1 MSDIRYIKDLE
12 TEYIGLIE
20 DLNEDIWYI
29 EKWIDIGVN
38 SGKRFNERLVAL
50 DDSFTK
56 RFTQKTDDCFSI
68 DESLQQLVDKMKI
81 PL

>member
-1 MSDIRYIKDLE
+1 MAG
-12 TEYIGLIE
+12 IGFAL
-20 DLNEDIWYI
+20 
-29 EKWIDIGVN
+29 
-38 SGKRFNERLVAL
+38 RRMFN